1 MEADHNGAITGYS
14 VNVTNVENGITVQLF
29 TSSTTLIV
37 NSLEPFTVYAITI
50 AAQTAVGAGPYSI
63 ALSQITME
71 DGETIIICFSIA
83 SFVNDKENT
92 SPFSECLYINKSKEH
107 LRIPTYYV

>member
-29 TSSTTLIV
+29 TSSTTLTV

-63 ALSQITME
+63 GLSQITME
-71 DGETIIICFSIA
+71 DGTNISIYFSIA
-83 SFVNDKENT
+83 RFVNG
-92 SPFSECLYINKSKEH
+92 L
-107 LRIPTYYV
+107 L